1 MRFIEALCSVLAFAA
16 GLGAQAAPP
25 AAPQAPQA
33 PPAAAAQVA
42 PPRFYAPYIMIGR
55 NSDLAQIAGA
65 SGIEYFTL
73 AFVLD
78 GGGCQAAWGGRTP
91 LAEETALAPAI
102 AALRQRGG
110 DAIVSFG
117 GAGGR
122 ELGVGCTDAGALQAQ
137 YQAVIDK
144 YGITMFDLDIEG
156 RSLNNKESV
165 DRRNT
170 ALAALKTAN
179 PRLQISYT
187 LPVETNGLSQ
197 GGLDL
202 LKNAAAHNLGVDLVS
217 IMTMDYGGAADP
229 KQMGPHAISATGGTI
244 AQLRALGM
252 QPQIGLIPMI
262 GLNDNKPE
270 AFTLSDAKLIAD
282 WAQTNPAIV
291 RMSMWSVGRD
301 QPCPNGAAVVG
312 NACSGIPQEPY
323 AYSKILGTFH

>member
-1 MRFIEALCSVLAFAA
+1 MRPGKSLVCASLLAAFA
-16 GLGAQAAPP
+16 LRAQAPLPAQNAAP
-25 AAPQAPQA
+25 AAPAIE
-33 PPAAAAQVA
+33 
-42 PPRFYAPYIMIGR
+42 RFYAPYVMLGR
-55 NSDLAQIAGA
+55 NFDLAQIADA
-65 SGIEYFTL
+65 SGIKYFTL

-91 LAEETALAPAI
+91 LAQETALAPAI

-110 DAIVSFG
+110 DVVVSFG

-122 ELGVGCTDAGALQAQ
+122 ELGVGCTDAAALQAQ

-144 YGITMFDLDIEG
+144 YGVAMFDMDIEG

-170 ALAALKTAN
+170 ALAALKAAN

-187 LPVETNGLSQ
+187 LPVETNGLNQ
-197 GGLDL
+197 GGMDL
-202 LKNAAAHNLGVDLVS
+202 LKNAATHNLTVDLVS

-229 KQMGPHAISATGGTI
+229 AQMGPHAISATGGTI
-244 AQLRALGM
+244 AQLRAMGM
-252 QPQIGLIPMI
+252 APRIGLIPMI

-270 AFTLSDAKLIAD
+270 AFTLADAKLIAD

-301 QPCPNGAAVVG
+301 QPCANGAAIVA
-312 NACSGIPQEPY
+312 NACSGIPQDPY
-323 AYSKILGTFH
+323 AYSKILGAFH